1 MNSKKTGEVIKIRRK
16 KMGLTQRELAG
27 KLGIC
32 DKTISKWEV
41 GKGMPELSLMVP
53 LCDVLNITTDELL
66 RGELKARRNTKQ

>member
-1 MNSKKTGEVIKIRRK
+1 MDFKKSGKVISTVRK
-16 KMGLTQRELAG
+16 RMGLTQKQLAA
-27 KLGIC
+27 KLGIS

-66 RGELKARRNTKQ
+66 RGKLKK

>member
-1 MNSKKTGEVIKIRRK
+1 MDVKKSGKVISQVRK
-16 KMGLTQRELAG
+16 RKGLTQKQLAI
-27 KLGIC
+27 KLGIS

-66 RGELKARRNTKQ
+66 RGKLKK